1 MNTFALKTHECS
13 PQGVKRIRSK
23 ADSASQIT
31 VTWSPAEALCFF
43 SFLHLKSIKERVR
56 ASCLQMISVN
66 FPSISDHQWCQE
78 NTSWWV
84 FTVKL
89 IFYSISTSIQALTFS
104 CNYVALKVMKLAGPK
119 KKGEKKKNI
128 TGSNMANENHIQW
141 FRRGGAKWTF

>member
-23 ADSASQIT
+23 ADSESQIT

-84 FTVKL
+84 FTVQSEANFL
-89 IFYSISTSIQALTFS
+89 FYIHLYSSPYFFMYFYA
-104 CNYVALKVMKLAGPK
+104 ALKVMKLAGMHQGGAQK
-119 KKGEKKKNI
+119 RKEKKKEHNWQQH
-128 TGSNMANENHIQW
+128 G
-141 FRRGGAKWTF
+141 KWKPYPVV